1 MKFCWF
7 RLYVSEKELNLVFE
21 TLPYRINSTDF
32 FIFRQGKKMESN
44 PWQVDSIDIFYWLK
58 CPECMFFSQEELD
71 FKDHAMGNHPRSYT
85 LFGNFEDDEYQGNL
99 LRDIDN
105 CFRNHHTHP

>member
-1 MKFCWF
+1 
-7 RLYVSEKELNLVFE
+7 
-21 TLPYRINSTDF
+21 
-32 FIFRQGKKMESN
+32 MESN

-85 LFGNFEDDEYQGNL
+85 LFGNFEDNEDQGNL

-105 CFRNHHTHP
+105 FLRNHHTHPCTALPCKTLFSPMYCPSKNMHYVDCLGLMYCS

>member
-1 MKFCWF
+1 MMNRK
-7 RLYVSEKELNLVFE
+7 RDIKDKVLIKTLKLY
-21 TLPYRINSTDF
+21 TI

-85 LFGNFEDDEYQGNL
+85 LFGNFEDNEDQGNL

-105 CFRNHHTHP
+105 CVRNRHTHP